1 MRGWGKKGHCF
12 LPLVSVF
19 RMTHSSLQKTNS
31 PNESGCAVAAPGVS
45 YSAPA
50 SSPKPFAG
58 SAPKGAGSRT
68 YSPSLAAP
76 TITPSRSS
84 LLGNGTS
91 ELCANPAV
99 TGCSRA
105 GVTALIAVFT
115 PHHGVEKGRCM
126 TLHPEWCC
134 ARYQIKRFSKF
145 GWCLEGRRGPGD
157 LMKCLRLGSALAKA
171 VRTSL
176 C

>member
-1 MRGWGKKGHCF
+1 MR
-12 LPLVSVF
+12 
-19 RMTHSSLQKTNS
+19 
-31 PNESGCAVAAPGVS
+31 AVVAPGVS

-68 YSPSLAAP
+68 RAPSLAAP
-76 TITPSRSS
+76 TIAPSRSS

-91 ELCANPAV
+91 ELCANPAA

-105 GVTALIAVFT
+105 GVTAPTAVFT
-115 PHHGVEKGRCM
+115 PHHGVEEGRC
-126 TLHPEWCC
+126 TALHPEWCC
-134 ARYQIKRFSKF
+134 ARDQIKWFSKF

-157 LMKCLRLGSALAKA
+157 LMKCLSLGLGSALAEA
-171 VRTSL
+171 VGTSL
-176 C
+176 CRGVNTG